1 MKKIS
6 IIILSLA
13 ITATVFA
20 QETSK
25 HEFSINAG
33 GGISTLLYSS
43 NVGVQSNGFGYTF
56 GLGYTFNFSENWAIL
71 TGVDLAF
78 YNSSYEAKT
87 LSHSYSIAHSTIT
100 PLPLPGSDTRF
111 DVTYEYTNYEENQ
124 AATYLNIPIMAQFS
138 TSGENKFYVAAGA
151 KIGIPISSKY
161 KIEGGRLDL
170 TGYSHYTGQPYP
182 GNDYPIPTDPKE
194 NYDDGHGFGRSTPT
208 DEADLNFKLSCM
220 LSLEMGAKWKLAER
234 WNLYTGIYF
243 DYGLNNISDT
253 NEKRMVE
260 YKESGNHIYNS
271 AIQSMPANIDGINN
285 MAIGLKIKVSF
296 R

>member
-13 ITATVFA
+13 ITATAFA

-25 HEFSINAG
+25 HEFSANAG

-43 NVGVQSNGFGYTF
+43 NVGVQSNGFGCAF
-56 GLGYTFNFSENWAIL
+56 GLGYAFNFSENWAIL
-71 TGVDLAF
+71 TGADLAF
-78 YNSSYEAKT
+78 YNSSYEAK
-87 LSHSYSIAHSTIT
+87 LLNHSYSIAHPPISPT
-100 PLPLPGSDTRF
+100 PPAGSNTRF
-111 DVTYEYTNYEENQ
+111 DVTYEYANYEENQ
-124 AATYLNIPIMAQFS
+124 TATYLNIPIMVQFS
-138 TSGENKFYVAAGA
+138 TSGKNKFYAAAGA
-151 KIGIPISSKY
+151 KIGVPISSKY
-161 KIEGGRLDL
+161 KIESGSLEL
-170 TGYSHYTGQPYP
+170 QGYSHYTGQPYAQ
-182 GNDYPIPTDPKE
+182 
-194 NYDDGHGFGRSTPT
+194 GHGFGSSTPT
-208 DEADLNFKLSCM
+208 NEADLDFKLSCM
-220 LSLEMGAKWKLAER
+220 LSLEMGAKWKLVER

-260 YKESGNHIYNS
+260 YNASGNHIYNS
-271 AIQSMPANIDGINN
+271 AIQSMPANVDGVNN

>member
-25 HEFSINAG
+25 HEFSANAG
-33 GGISTLLYSS
+33 GGLSTLLYNP
-43 NVGVQSNGFGYTF
+43 NVGVQSNGFGYAF

-71 TGVDLAF
+71 TGADLAF
-78 YNSSYEAKT
+78 YNSSYEAKA
-87 LSHSYSIAHSTIT
+87 LSYSYAIAHPPISPT
-100 PLPLPGSDTRF
+100 PPVGSDTRF
-111 DVTYEYTNYEENQ
+111 EVTYEYTNYEENQ

-138 TSGENKFYVAAGA
+138 TSGNNKFYVAAGA
-151 KIGIPISSKY
+151 KIGIPISATY
-161 KIEGGRLDL
+161 KIDGGQLTL
-170 TGYSHYTGQPYP
+170 TGYSYYTAGEKY
-182 GNDYPIPTDPKE
+182 TKE
-194 NYDDGHGFGRSTPT
+194 HGFGSSSPT
-208 DEADLNFKLSCM
+208 NEADMDFKLSCM

-260 YKESGNHIYNS
+260 YNESGNHIYNS